1 MMNLILLIAI
11 VSSTLLCLKNK
22 MTADTRKLVKIV
34 TYICWIM
41 YLLPIF
47 LHISFKLIA
56 ICIFIVIVY
65 LIVRLLKRK

>member
-22 MTADTRKLVKIV
+22 MTADTRTLVKIV
-34 TYICWIM
+34 AYICWIM

-47 LHISFKLIA
+47 LHISFKVMA
-56 ICIFIVIVY
+56 ICIFIEIVY